1 MDGVLHK
8 YNICKE
14 YFSFDSNYW
23 SLKFGKAREIKV
35 SNSSET
41 LYYEHLF
48 LEVRRCV
55 LKMCHV
61 LEHWMKYATLCK
73 VKWGQGLSKG
83 RVCTKC
89 YAIQSGGV
97 CDPAC
102 EWFLTWM
109 FYREGFLAPH
119 STPKL
124 EDHPLSVVRDFLFN
138 LFAATLLIGGR
149 SSIRNLRTRHAVVTG
164 TH

>member
-1 MDGVLHK
+1 MRVQVSSAYLILKWMGFCINIIYARNILVLTVTT
-8 YNICKE
+8 
-14 YFSFDSNYW
+14 

-73 VKWGQGLSKG
+73 VKWGRGLSKG

-102 EWFLTWM
+102 V
-109 FYREGFLAPH
+109 
-119 STPKL
+119 S
-124 EDHPLSVVRDFLFN
+124 
-138 LFAATLLIGGR
+138 
-149 SSIRNLRTRHAVVTG
+149 
-164 TH
+164 